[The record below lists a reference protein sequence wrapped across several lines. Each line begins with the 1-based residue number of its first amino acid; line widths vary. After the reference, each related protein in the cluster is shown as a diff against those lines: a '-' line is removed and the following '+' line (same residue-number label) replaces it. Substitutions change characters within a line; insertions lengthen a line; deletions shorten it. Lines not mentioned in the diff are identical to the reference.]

1 MNLANRIISIILLV
15 FSIFVWLAANEF
27 PASNGQGLGPD
38 FFPKATAIILGVLAT
53 MLFFRKEDTEE
64 SIFSFPRSAGPLFVS
79 GIIALGLY
87 VLMIEYMG
95 FTISTIFLTFSWMW
109 LMGIRKWITLIVAS
123 ILISV
128 GIAAVF
134 EFLLFVPIP
143 HGILY

>member
-1 MNLANRIISIILLV
+1 MTLANRIISIILLV
-15 FSIFVWLAANEF
+15 FSIFVWLGANEF

-53 MLFFRKEDTEE
+53 MLFFKKEDTEE
-64 SIFSFPRSAGPLFVS
+64 RVFSFTRSAAPLFVG
-79 GIIALGLY
+79 GILALGIY
-87 VLMIEYMG
+87 VLMIDFIG
-95 FTISTIFLTFSWMW
+95 FTISTIFLTCTWMW
-109 LMGIRKWITLIVAS
+109 LMGIRKWLTLIIAS

-134 EFLLFVPIP
+134 EYLLFVPIP

>member
-1 MNLANRIISIILLV
+1 MTLANRIISIILLV
-15 FSIFVWLAANEF
+15 FSIFVWLGANEF
-27 PASNGQGLGPD
+27 PVSNGQGLGPD
-38 FFPKATAIILGVLAT
+38 FFPKVTAIILGVLAT
-53 MLFFRKEDTEE
+53 ILFFKKEDSEE
-64 SIFSFPRSAGPLFVS
+64 SIFSFPRSAVPLFVS
-79 GIIALGLY
+79 GLIALVLY
-87 VLMIEYMG
+87 VIFIEFIG
-95 FTISTIFLTFSWMW
+95 FTISTILLTFSWMW

>member
-1 MNLANRIISIILLV
+1 MTLANRIISIILLV
-15 FSIFVWLAANEF
+15 FSIFVWIGANEF

-38 FFPKATAIILGVLAT
+38 FFPKVTAIILGVLAT
-53 MLFFRKEDTEE
+53 ILFFKKEDTEE
-64 SIFSFPRSAGPLFVS
+64 SIFSFPRSAVPLFVS
-79 GIIALGLY
+79 GLIALVLY
-87 VLMIEYMG
+87 VILIEFIG
-95 FTISTIFLTFSWMW
+95 FTISTILLTFSWMW

>member
-1 MNLANRIISIILLV
+1 MTLANRIISIILLV
-15 FSIFVWLAANEF
+15 FSIFVWLGANEF

-38 FFPKATAIILGVLAT
+38 FFPKVTAIILGVLAT
-53 MLFFRKEDTEE
+53 ILFFKKEDSEE
-64 SIFSFPRSAGPLFVS
+64 SIFSFPRSAVPLFVS
-79 GIIALGLY
+79 GLIALVLY
-87 VLMIEYMG
+87 VIMIEFIG